1 MYGEVEAYP
10 GVSTSPLQLLT
21 RRRGIMGEDKPVE
34 KKKKATRSA
43 KPVYAIMSVQ
53 DNTGTTMD
61 IAKEN
66 VTIHRVEKNAE
77 EVLEAL
83 DAGTLPNG
91 SFYKRIALS

>member
-1 MYGEVEAYP
+1 
-10 GVSTSPLQLLT
+10 
-21 RRRGIMGEDKPVE
+21 MGEDKLVE

-53 DNTGTTMD
+53 DSTGTTMD

-66 VTIHRVEKNAE
+66 VTIHRV

>member
-1 MYGEVEAYP
+1 MA
-10 GVSTSPLQLLT
+10 
-21 RRRGIMGEDKPVE
+21 EDKKP
-34 KKKKATRSA
+34 KFTRTA

-53 DNTGTTMD
+53 DNSGQTMD
-61 IAKEN
+61 FTKEN

-83 DAGTLPNG
+83 DAGSLPKG